1 MKQQPQI
8 LQFVRSARL
17 FRLSPSS
24 RSRHRLC
31 CRTATSTHFWS
42 STIYTTFYYI
52 HYISQRSNTKN
63 CFRINVLQRRDSKPS
78 ADNNT
83 RYSTSKSITECIK
96 FTKRAELRTDFWQLD
111 DIFEPP
117 GRNELIVWKTC
128 EGRALHSRKT
138 LTPRFTD
145 FFTDF
150 TLERAIKPL
159 SGELIERVTQI
170 ALIWGFKEGGSN
182 ENNIVCTS
190 VFVPQHLNLPSYSRA
205 PLLPNI
211 RLSLPILRFGM

>member
-1 MKQQPQI
+1 MIGLDYCAQAG
-8 LQFVRSARL
+8 LERL
-17 FRLSPSS
+17 
-24 RSRHRLC
+24 
-31 CRTATSTHFWS
+31 
-42 STIYTTFYYI
+42 
-52 HYISQRSNTKN
+52 
-63 CFRINVLQRRDSKPS
+63 LQRRDSKPS

-83 RYSTSKSITECIK
+83 RYSTSKSITEYIK

-111 DIFEPP
+111 DIFELP

-128 EGRALHSRKT
+128 EGCALHARKT

-150 TLERAIKPL
+150 GKKNHWLPTLERAIKPL
-159 SGELIERVTQI
+159 SGDLIERVTQI

-182 ENNIVCTS
+182 ENNIVCQEPCICTS
-190 VFVPQHLNLPSYSRA
+190 VFVPQYLNLPSYSRA